1 MPGNPQ
7 HGKAGHHSKKS
18 KAKQRAVT
26 MPVQQQAV
34 ARPHGP
40 VAADNIPA
48 PVEKV
53 RHTEKV
59 RAAAAS
65 GTIRHPY
72 VIAELKRSGILAGMI
87 LVILV
92 VLTIVL
98 S

>member
-1 MPGNPQ
+1 MPGKSQ
-7 HGKAGHHSKKS
+7 RGKAGHQSKKS
-18 KAKQRAVT
+18 KARQRAVT

-34 ARPHGP
+34 ARPHEP
-40 VAADNIPA
+40 AAADNIPA

-65 GTIRHPY
+65 GTVRYPY
-72 VIAELKRSGILAGMI
+72 VIAELKRIGILAGII

-92 VLTIVL
+92 VFAIVL

>member
-1 MPGNPQ
+1 MPVNSQ

-34 ARPHGP
+34 ARPDKP
-40 VAADNIPA
+40 VAANIMPA
-48 PVEKV
+48 PVEKAH
-53 RHTEKV
+53 HTEKV

-65 GTIRHPY
+65 GTVRFPY
-72 VIAELKRSGILAGMI
+72 VTAELKRIGILAGII

-92 VLTIVL
+92 VLAIVL
-98 S
+98 T